1 MRWAILFRRVG
12 GTAAFMLGIV
22 SLVLPVLPGWLF
34 IGIGLYILSLDSPGM
49 QGRIRTLRARYK
61 RIETLMSHVER
72 RMGHKQSPEPSTK
85 TPPVTR
91 DVTTPQSEV

>member
-34 IGIGLYILSLDSPGM
+34 IGIGLYILSKDSPGM
-49 QGRIRTLRARYK
+49 QGRIRALRARYK
-61 RIETLMSHVER
+61 RIETLMGHVER
-72 RMGHKQSPEPSTK
+72 RMGHVHHPEP
-85 TPPVTR
+85 TPETQPLNK
-91 DVTTPQSEV
+91 DVTTPESKV